1 MEKHTF
7 SPSIL
12 RKYDI
17 RGITG
22 QDLNPQ
28 DGYFLGLAFVNYLR
42 SQKMELTVAVAKDA
56 RHSGIE
62 LKKAVIE
69 GIVAGG
75 GTVVDCGTCPTPV
88 CYFASHHFK
97 TQGFIMVTGSH
108 NPLHYNGFKFG
119 IAGVPFSEEEILNL
133 ATLAKNGVAKHD
145 GGQIVHKAPIESY
158 IERITQEIQISNLVF
173 GFNALNGSAGV
184 VLAKLAKKIGGMIF
198 ECEMNEN
205 IKTSLDPSNKE
216 NILRTQQY
224 LADHNLDIIFM
235 FDGDA
240 DRIMAVT
247 KHKVLQGE
255 DILLLCA
262 RHVLSQT
269 KGKVIFDVKCSNAL
283 ENEIKKCGGLP
294 IMYKTGHSLIKKKML
309 EEGAILAGEYSG
321 HIYFEHNYYGFDD
334 GIYTAMRLLSHFA
347 GKNFDDEI
355 KSIPCAI
362 SSPEIKILSKT
373 KFQDIETLKSEMK
386 KRGLK
391 FNEIDGIRFSPTP
404 TSWFLIRASNTE
416 EVLIGRFEGETQ
428 EEFEQVKEIFESLIS
443 VIN

>member
-17 RGITG
+17 RGIVG
-22 QDLNPQ
+22 IDLHEQ

-42 SQKMELTVAVAKDA
+42 SQKMELTVSVAKDG
-56 RHSGIE
+56 RNSGIA

-88 CYFASHHFK
+88 CYFASYHFK

-108 NPLHYNGFKFG
+108 NPLNYNGFKFG

-133 ATLAKNGVAKHD
+133 ATLAKNGVLKHE
-145 GGQIVHKAPIESY
+145 GGQVVIQNPLEDY
-158 IERITQEIQISNLVF
+158 ITRITQNIQIPNMKF

-184 VLAKLAKKIGGMIF
+184 VLPKIVEKIGGMIF
-198 ECEMNEN
+198 EYEIDESLQ
-205 IKTSLDPSNKE
+205 TSLDPSNKE
-216 NILRTQQY
+216 NISRTQQY
-224 LADHNLDIIFM
+224 LTDHNLDIIFM

-262 RHVLSQT
+262 REVLAKQ
-269 KGKVIFDVKCSNAL
+269 KGKVIFDVKCSNTL
-283 ENEIKKCGGLP
+283 ENEIRKCGGTP

-309 EEGAILAGEYSG
+309 EEKAILAGEYSG

-334 GIYTAMRLLSHFA
+334 GIYTAMRLLSHFV
-347 GKNFDDEI
+347 GKNFDEEI
-355 KSIPCAI
+355 KSIPQAI
-362 SSPEIKILSKT
+362 SSPEIKIPSKT

-386 KRGLK
+386 KRGLQ
-391 FNEIDGIRFSPTP
+391 FNEIDGIRFSRTP
-404 TSWFLIRASNTE
+404 SSWFLIRASNTE
-416 EVLIGRFEGETQ
+416 DVLIGRFEGETQ
-428 EEFEQVKEIFESLIS
+428 EEFAEVKQIFESIVLLIS
-443 VIN
+443 